1 MNYNDGIL
9 EHKEFK
15 FFKQLMYNIAL
26 ALCVM
31 LALTLVLVYGFKFQ
45 LYEVLSDSEYPYFTK
60 GDIVVVKAQDKYE
73 VGDIIKFEQNKNLP
87 TTHRLIAIM
96 QDGGKTYYICHGDNV
111 QPADPSNNDLTA
123 PWKKD
128 SEYVQ
133 GLIDGGMSWDEIKD
147 SARNLQ
153 NPTFDQ
159 IHGKVVTSIANY
171 GTYVNYIKE
180 HYLLVMALV
189 LAIWCVSGSVQNE
202 LEIKKDR
209 RLM

>member
-26 ALCVM
+26 AICVM
-31 LALTLVLVYGFKFQ
+31 LALTLILVYGFKFQ
-45 LYEVLSDSEYPYFTK
+45 LYEVLSDSEYPHFKT
-60 GDIVVVKAQDKYE
+60 GDIVVVKPQKQYK
-73 VGDIIKFEQNKNLP
+73 VGDIIKFQHEGIP

-96 QDGGKTYYICHGDNV
+96 EDEGKTYYICHGDNV
-111 QPADPSNNDLTA
+111 QPADPSNDDLTVD
-123 PWKKD
+123 WEKD

-133 GLIDGGMSWDEIKD
+133 GLIDEGKNWKYIKEN
-147 SARNLQ
+147 SRNVQ
-153 NPTFDQ
+153 NPTLDK
-159 IHGKVVTSIANY
+159 IDGKVIASLDDY
-171 GTYVNYIKE
+171 GVYVAFIKA
-180 HYLLVMALV
+180 HYMLFIALA

-202 LEIKKDR
+202 LDTKRDR